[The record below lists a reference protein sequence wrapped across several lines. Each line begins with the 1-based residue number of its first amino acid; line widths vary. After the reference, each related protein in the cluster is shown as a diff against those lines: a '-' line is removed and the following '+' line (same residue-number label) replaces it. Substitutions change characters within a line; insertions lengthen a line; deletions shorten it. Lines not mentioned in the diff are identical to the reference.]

1 MFDVL
6 NTIADF
12 GIIPVIKLDDAQA
25 AVPLGKALIDGG
37 LPVAEITFRT
47 AAAEEAIRLMS
58 KTYPEMLIGAGTVL
72 TCEQADKAF
81 AAGARFI
88 VSPGL
93 NPAVVKHCID
103 KNIPV
108 VPGVCTPSDIET
120 ALEFGLGV
128 LKFFPAEACGGLAA
142 IKAMSAPYGNVKF
155 IPTGGVNESN
165 LNAYLA
171 FNKIPACGGSWM
183 VADALIKDGK
193 FDEITRLTR
202 EAVTKMLGFEM
213 AHVGINEASADK
225 AMTVAKLFA
234 SVFGFPIKDGNSSVF
249 AGTGVEVN
257 KSVGFGK
264 FGHIAIRTNNI
275 QRAVAFLKRNGVQ
288 INDDSAKFK
297 PDGSM
302 AAVYLLE
309 EFGGFAIH
317 LLQA

>member
-6 NTIADF
+6 NKIADF
-12 GIIPVIKLDDAQA
+12 GIVPVIKLDDAQA
-25 AVPLGKALIDGG
+25 AVPLGKALTDGG

-47 AAAEEAIRLMS
+47 AAAEEAIKLMS
-58 KTYPEMLIGAGTVL
+58 GTYPEILIGAGTVL
-72 TCEQADKAF
+72 TCEQADKAY

-103 KNIPV
+103 KNVPI

-120 ALEFGLGV
+120 ALGFGLNV

-183 VADALIKDGK
+183 VADALIKEGK

-202 EAVTKMLGFEM
+202 EAVTRMLGFEM
-213 AHVGINEASADK
+213 AHIGVNEESADK
-225 AMTVAKLFA
+225 AMAVAKMFA

-264 FGHIAIRTNNI
+264 HGHIAIRTNGI
-275 QRAVAFLKRNGVQ
+275 QRAVAYLKRNGVQ
-288 INDDSAKFK
+288 INDASAKFK

-302 AAVYLLE
+302 VAVYLQE